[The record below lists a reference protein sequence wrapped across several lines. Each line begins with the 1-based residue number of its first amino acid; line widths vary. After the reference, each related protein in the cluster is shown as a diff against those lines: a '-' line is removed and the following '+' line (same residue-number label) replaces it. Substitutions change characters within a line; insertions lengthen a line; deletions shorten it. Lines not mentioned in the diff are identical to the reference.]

1 MTFKNTW
8 WKALGAILIV
18 YVSVAGLIGKVP
30 RLPILNET
38 IRHVYFHVPL
48 WFAMMILMTM
58 SMVRS
63 FQYLRKGDINYDHA
77 AFQYAHVAFLFGI
90 LGFLTG
96 AIWGNFTWGNPLPI
110 DPKLIAVEIGMLIYA
125 AYFVLRGSFD
135 DEQKKARLSAVYN
148 IFAFAAFMPLVWI
161 LPRVTDSLHPGN
173 GGNPAFGKYDMDND
187 MRMVFYPA
195 IIGWI
200 LIGLWISSIRIR
212 IKKLEY
218 AKQNN

>member
-18 YVSVAGLIGKVP
+18 YVSVAGMIGNVP

-38 IRHVYFHVPL
+38 IRHVYYHVPL
-48 WFAMMILMTM
+48 WFAMMTLMTI

-63 FQYLRKGDINYDHA
+63 FQYLKNGDINYDHA

-90 LGFLTG
+90 LGFITG
-96 AIWGNFTWGNPLPI
+96 AIWGNFTWGDPLPI

-125 AYFVLRGSFD
+125 AYFVLRGSFE

-173 GGNPAFGKYDMDND
+173 GGNPAFGKYDMDNA
-187 MRMVFYPA
+187 MRLVFYPA
-195 IIGWI
+195 VIGWI

-218 AKQNN
+218 AKLNK

>member
-8 WKALGAILIV
+8 WKALGSILVV
-18 YVSVAGLIGKVP
+18 YVSVAGLIGNVP

-38 IRHVYFHVPL
+38 IRHVYYHVPL
-48 WFAMMILMTM
+48 WFAMMILMTI

-63 FQYLRKGDINYDHA
+63 FQYLKDGDINYDHA

-90 LGFLTG
+90 LGFITG
-96 AIWGNFTWGNPLPI
+96 AIWGNFTWGDPLPI

-125 AYFVLRGSFD
+125 AYFVLRGSFE

-173 GGNPAFGKYDMDND
+173 GGNPAFGKYDMDNA
-187 MRMVFYPA
+187 MRLVFYPA
-195 IIGWI
+195 VIGWI

-218 AKQNN
+218 AKLNK

>member
-8 WKALGAILIV
+8 WKALGALIV
-18 YVSVAGLIGKVP
+18 CYVSVAGLIGNVP

-38 IRHVYFHVPL
+38 IRNTYFHVPL
-48 WFAMMILMTM
+48 WFAMMTLMTI
-58 SMVRS
+58 SMFKS
-63 FQYLRKGDINYDHA
+63 FQYLRKGDISLDQEAYA
-77 AFQYAHVAFLFGI
+77 YAHVALLFGI
-90 LGFLTG
+90 LGFATG
-96 AIWGNFTWGNPLPI
+96 AVWGNFTWGSPLPL

-125 AYFVLRGSFD
+125 AYFILRGSFD

-173 GGNPAFGKYDMDND
+173 GGNPAFGKYDMDNS

-200 LIGLWISSIRIR
+200 FIGIWISNLKHRIE
-212 IKKLEY
+212 KLEY
-218 AKQNN
+218 AKNEK

>member
-18 YVSVAGLIGKVP
+18 YVSVAGLIGNVP

-38 IRHVYFHVPL
+38 IRHVYYHVPL
-48 WFAMMILMTM
+48 WFAMMTLMTI

-63 FQYLRKGDINYDHA
+63 FQYLKNGDINYDHA

-90 LGFLTG
+90 LGFITG
-96 AIWGNFTWGNPLPI
+96 AIWGNFTWGDPLPI

-125 AYFVLRGSFD
+125 AYFVLRGSFE

-173 GGNPAFGKYDMDND
+173 GGNPAFGKYDMDNA
-187 MRMVFYPA
+187 MRLVFYPA
-195 IIGWI
+195 VIGWI

-218 AKQNN
+218 AKLNK